1 MAFEIVETHDLMGVI
16 QTLRPPTSYWL
27 DLCFP
32 TEHTSDSEYIDF
44 DLVDTARRLA
54 PFVAP
59 NVQGQ
64 PMAQRGEAI
73 RKFKPAYIKPKDP
86 VDPAR
91 LLRRRAGEPLGGN
104 LSPKQREDAIIG
116 DILRE
121 QSDGIRRRWEWM
133 AARAVL
139 DGSVIVQ
146 GDNYPRVQ
154 VGFGRN
160 AANTKALTGT
170 ARWDQAGAKPLD
182 DLENWSTE
190 MHQRTGFV
198 PTRATMGLNAWR
210 AFYNNAQVKEML
222 DTRRGSANSLET
234 GPSDGAPFQY
244 RGTLNSSGLEIWTY
258 NDVYEDNAK
267 ALQPFMNQ
275 DDIVLTSPAIA
286 GVRAFGAIMDRK
298 AAWAST
304 PMFPKMW
311 EQEDPSGLFIM
322 TQSAPLMIPTRP
334 DCSLKVTVLGAV

>member
-1 MAFEIVETHDLMGVI
+1 MAFEIVETHELLGVI
-16 QTLRPPTSYWL
+16 DTFHQPSSYWL

-32 TEHTSDSEYIDF
+32 RQHTSDSEYIDF
-44 DLVDTARRLA
+44 DLTDWGRRLA

-64 PMAQRGEAI
+64 PMVQRGAAI

-91 LLRRRAGEPLGGN
+91 LLQRRAGEPLGGRMT
-104 LSPKQREDAIIG
+104 PKQREDAIVA

-121 QSDGIRRRWEWM
+121 HDRGIRRRWEWM
-133 AARAVL
+133 AARAVI

-160 AANTKALTGT
+160 AANTKTLTAG
-170 ARWDQAGAKPLD
+170 ARWSETTAKPLD
-182 DLENWSTE
+182 DLENWGTE
-190 MHQRTGFV
+190 MHQRAGYV
-198 PTRATMGLNAWR
+198 PTRVTMGLNAWR
-210 AFYNNAQVKEML
+210 AFIAHEDVKDIL
-222 DTRRGSANSLET
+222 NTRRGSRNELET
-234 GPSDGAPFQY
+234 GPAAGEPFQY
-244 RGTLNSSGLEIWTY
+244 RGTLSSSGLEIWTY
-258 NDVYEDNAK
+258 NDIYEDNNGT
-267 ALQPFMNQ
+267 LVPFMDPN
-275 DDIVLTSPAIA
+275 DIVLTSPAVD

-298 AAWAST
+298 AAWAPL

-311 EQEDPSGLFIM
+311 EQEDPSGLFLM

-334 DCSLKVTVLGAV
+334 DASMKITVLGA